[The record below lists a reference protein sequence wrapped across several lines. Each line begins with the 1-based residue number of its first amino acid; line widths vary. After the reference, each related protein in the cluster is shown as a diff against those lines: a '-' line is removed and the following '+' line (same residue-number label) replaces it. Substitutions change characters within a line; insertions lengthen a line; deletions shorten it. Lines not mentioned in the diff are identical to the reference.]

1 MSEKQIF
8 IFGAGY
14 SGKAFARANKDAGT
28 ILGTTRAADKFEA
41 LRQAGIQPLLFD
53 GALTPEI
60 GDALKK
66 TTHLV
71 VSVAPKEAGDPVL
84 NAARGTIAAEMPA
97 LEWIAYLSTVGVYG
111 DHGGG

>member
-28 ILGTTRAADKFEA
+28 ILGTTRAAEKFEA

-60 GDALKK
+60 
-66 TTHLV
+66 
-71 VSVAPKEAGDPVL
+71 
-84 NAARGTIAAEMPA
+84 
-97 LEWIAYLSTVGVYG
+97 
-111 DHGGG
+111 